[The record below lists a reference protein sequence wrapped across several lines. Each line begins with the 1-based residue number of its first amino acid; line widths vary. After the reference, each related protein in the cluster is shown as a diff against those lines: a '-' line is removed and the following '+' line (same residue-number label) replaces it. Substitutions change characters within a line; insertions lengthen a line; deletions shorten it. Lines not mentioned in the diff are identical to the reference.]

1 MKFLYI
7 IFILLFP
14 QICTSAEI
22 KIETKVDRSVIHIGD
37 YITYSII
44 IHHAPNIK
52 VLPPSPGAN
61 LGNFDIKDYNTIEK
75 EDKKIFEYKI
85 TTYFLGEFEIPSI
98 EIAYIDKNNN
108 RGVLKTEPLIIKVV
122 PVERKPNDKDDIREI
137 KKQIYLRDL
146 TILYIILI
154 ILFLVGLF
162 LLFKKYLFLKKEKIT
177 EIKEEKK
184 LPEDIEAL
192 NKIEQLLYKNYLKD
206 GKIKEFYFELSEIF
220 REYLSRRYNII
231 TLERTSSEILFD
243 LNKIIYDRD
252 IFKNITEFFN
262 DTDLVKFA
270 KYIPSKNEIEDII
283 KLTKE
288 IIERTK
294 RPQINNEIPQS

>member
-37 YITYSII
+37 YIKYSII

-294 RPQINNEIPQS
+294 RPQINNEIPQF

>member
-1 MKFLYI
+1 
-7 IFILLFP
+7 
-14 QICTSAEI
+14 
-22 KIETKVDRSVIHIGD
+22 
-37 YITYSII
+37 
-44 IHHAPNIK
+44 
-52 VLPPSPGAN
+52 

-108 RGVLKTEPLIIKVV
+108 RGALKTEPLIIKVV

-184 LPEDIEAL
+184 LPEDIDAL

-270 KYIPSKNEIEDII
+270 KYIPSKNEIENII

-294 RPQINNEIPQS
+294 HPQINNEIPQS